1 MRPCYIRRSCF
12 QKKGYA
18 VFARMKR
25 MYWFVEYVDDKEKKG
40 SEFRWPTSR
49 LHANRISSL
58 TEDDLH
64 APVIDVDLPIRVIP
78 SSTPGHYHL
87 YIDKKMSWKA
97 YRKLLKAL
105 VEAGLVEENWYKMS
119 LRRRMTMV
127 RPPHLRKKDDPDR
140 RSVPIHDYP
149 YVA

>member
-1 MRPCYIRRSCF
+1 MFTGI
-12 QKKGYA
+12 
-18 VFARMKR
+18 KR
-25 MYWFVEYVDDKEKKG
+25 TYWFVEYIDAEEKKG

-58 TEDDLH
+58 TEDGSH
-64 APVIDVDLPIRVIP
+64 APVIDIDLPIRAIP

-87 YIDKKMSWKA
+87 YIDKKMSWKS

-105 VEAGLVEENWYKMS
+105 VEAGLVEEGWYKMS
-119 LRRRMTMV
+119 LRRGMTMV
-127 RPPHLRKKDDPDR
+127 RPPRLRKKDDPDI
-140 RSVPIHDYP
+140 RSVPIRDYP